1 MKCLGCCLGENLEE
15 EKLVEEFFSTRLEFQ
30 KVSQHTKIIKFTL
43 RGIKHRTHKKNEPTH
58 YASHVFWDD
67 LKINRKTEK
76 SFIG

>member
-15 EKLVEEFFSTRLEFQ
+15 EKLVGRIFKRDQISNLQ
-30 KVSQHTKIIKFTL
+30 
-43 RGIKHRTHKKNEPTH
+43 KNEPTH